1 MARIR
6 FDGREAEVAD
16 GARVLDT
23 CDALGVP
30 FGCQDGVC
38 GTCIS
43 RVIQGMENLGP
54 INDKEA
60 DMGLEAGQRLVCQC
74 VIRSGLVEFALD

>member
-16 GARVLDT
+16 GARVLDA

-38 GTCIS
+38 GTCIC
-43 RVIQGMENLGP
+43 RVLKGMENLRP
-54 INDKEA
+54 LNDKEE
-60 DMGLEAGQRLVCQC
+60 DMGLQAGQRLVCQC
-74 VIRSGLVEFALD
+74 VVLSGLVEFAVD